1 MKKSHIL
8 GAGVVSALA
17 VTLTGCSV
25 LQPEET
31 GLGDNITVS
40 SSEEAPY
47 EAKDTDDK
55 EVTSNLAEPVEDKGL
70 GVSWELQGVYTDS
83 NTGGT
88 VVTIL
93 LKNKNDVP
101 LPVDAFEDP
110 TLERADGNGGWA
122 KINSLP
128 YDKESAPDV
137 EPPGLD
143 LPLGAGASVNLQYRF
158 DVTPG
163 NLWNARLHIGNVTW
177 VGDLNL

>member
-1 MKKSHIL
+1 MKISHTL
-8 GAGVVSALA
+8 GAGVVSVLA

-31 GLGDNITVS
+31 GLGDHITVS

-83 NTGGT
+83 
-88 VVTIL
+88 
-93 LKNKNDVP
+93 KNKNDVP

>member
-55 EVTSNLAEPVEDKGL
+55 EVTSNLAEPVKDKGL
-70 GVSWELQGVYTDS
+70 GVSWELQGVYS
-83 NTGGT
+83 C
-88 VVTIL
+88 L
-93 LKNKNDVP
+93 LYTSP
-101 LPVDAFEDP
+101 SP
-110 TLERADGNGGWA
+110 R
-122 KINSLP
+122 
-128 YDKESAPDV
+128 DV
-137 EPPGLD
+137 EESRMPSS
-143 LPLGAGASVNLQYRF
+143 A
-158 DVTPG
+158 
-163 NLWNARLHIGNVTW
+163 
-177 VGDLNL
+177 

>member
-1 MKKSHIL
+1 MKISHTL
-8 GAGVVSALA
+8 GAGVVSVLA

-31 GLGDNITVS
+31 GLGDHITVS

-88 VVTIL
+88 VAVSYTHLTLPTI
-93 LKNKNDVP
+93 
-101 LPVDAFEDP
+101 
-110 TLERADGNGGWA
+110 
-122 KINSLP
+122 
-128 YDKESAPDV
+128 Y
-137 EPPGLD
+137 
-143 LPLGAGASVNLQYRF
+143 SV
-158 DVTPG
+158 
-163 NLWNARLHIGNVTW
+163 
-177 VGDLNL
+177 

>member
-1 MKKSHIL
+1 MKISHTL
-8 GAGVVSALA
+8 GAGVVSVLA

-55 EVTSNLAEPVEDKGL
+55 EVTSNLAEPVKDKGL
-70 GVSWELQGVYTDS
+70 GVSWELQGVYSDNNS
-83 NTGGT
+83 GGS

-93 LKNKNDVP
+93 LKNENDVP

-110 TLERADGNGGWA
+110 T
-122 KINSLP
+122 
-128 YDKESAPDV
+128 
-137 EPPGLD
+137 
-143 LPLGAGASVNLQYRF
+143 
-158 DVTPG
+158 
-163 NLWNARLHIGNVTW
+163 
-177 VGDLNL
+177 